1 MVSRLDWTERLTIV
15 LAIAAL
21 VTLGLT
27 THVGGAVAWL
37 VWSAVW
43 ILLAGAALVAV
54 NRSDSGGDR

>member
-15 LAIAAL
+15 LATAAL

-27 THVGGAVAWL
+27 AHVGGAAVWL

-54 NRSDSGGDR
+54 NRSDSDGDR